1 MTASG
6 RLSKY
11 GLRFV
16 ALFYLTA
23 LLLLPIGVALVKTFE
38 DGIGEVIKQITE
50 PDAIHA
56 LKMSLLTVII
66 AVPLNTVF
74 GIAAAHVVVRTKFRF
89 KWAINALI
97 DMPFAVSPVVIG
109 LALVLVYGTGGWF
122 GADLAAMG
130 IQVIFSTPGIVM
142 AVIFVSLPFVAR
154 EVIPV
159 MQEIGTDQETAAAT
173 LGASPWPTFRKITLP
188 AIRWGVTYGIV
199 LTTARALGEFG
210 AVTVVSGNI
219 SGETQT
225 LPLYV
230 SKQFETFNSVGAYSA
245 SLILA
250 VLALGT
256 LLSMNLLRR
265 REDQDD

>member
-1 MTASG
+1 MPVDSVLGNSGTATARRRRPGAGIGRTKARGAGSGAAGSG
-6 RLSKY
+6 RHGS
-11 GLRFV
+11 
-16 ALFYLTA
+16 AYLTY
-23 LLLLPIGVALVKTFE
+23 LLPAAVLFV
-38 DGIGEVIKQITE
+38 
-50 PDAIHA
+50 
-56 LKMSLLTVII
+56 VII
-66 AVPLNTVF
+66 AVPLNTIF
-74 GIAAAHVVVRTKFRF
+74 GIAAAHVVVRTNFRF

-109 LALVLVYGTGGWF
+109 LALVLVYGTTGWF
-122 GADLAAMG
+122 GADLASVG

-159 MQEIGTDQETAAAT
+159 MQEIGTDQETAAET
-173 LGASPWPTFRKITLP
+173 LGAGPWQTFRQITLP
-188 AIRWGVTYGIV
+188 AIRWGVTYGVV

-250 VLALGT
+250 ILALGT
-256 LLSMNLLRR
+256 LLTMNLLRR
-265 REDQDD
+265 REDGND

>member
-74 GIAAAHVVVRTKFRF
+74 GIASGAFAKSS
-89 KWAINALI
+89 ALTSESFN
-97 DMPFAVSPVVIG
+97 MPRK
-109 LALVLVYGTGGWF
+109 
-122 GADLAAMG
+122 MH
-130 IQVIFSTPGIVM
+130 STPGCPTWAAFASAEARIMTNCIVIDVSIHASICFLPT
-142 AVIFVSLPFVAR
+142 AVSSVRSGSVPLTLRGRPPASASHSPCFEDRSSARRTLLPC
-154 EVIPV
+154 
-159 MQEIGTDQETAAAT
+159 
-173 LGASPWPTFRKITLP
+173 S
-188 AIRWGVTYGIV
+188 
-199 LTTARALGEFG
+199 LGE
-210 AVTVVSGNI
+210 AI
-219 SGETQT
+219 E
-225 LPLYV
+225 
-230 SKQFETFNSVGAYSA
+230 
-245 SLILA
+245 
-250 VLALGT
+250 
-256 LLSMNLLRR
+256 R
-265 REDQDD
+265 

>member
-159 MQEIGTDQETAAAT
+159 MQEIGD
-173 LGASPWPTFRKITLP
+173 RKSTRL
-188 AIRWGVTYGIV
+188 
-199 LTTARALGEFG
+199 
-210 AVTVVSGNI
+210 
-219 SGETQT
+219 
-225 LPLYV
+225 
-230 SKQFETFNSVGAYSA
+230 NSSH
-245 SLILA
+245 
-250 VLALGT
+250 
-256 LLSMNLLRR
+256 
-265 REDQDD
+265 

>member
-159 MQEIGTDQETAAAT
+159 MQGNRDRPGNRRRDAWRQPLADLPQDHPARDP
-173 LGASPWPTFRKITLP
+173 LGRDLRNRADHSPRPGRVRRGDGRLRKH
-188 AIRWGVTYGIV
+188 
-199 LTTARALGEFG
+199 
-210 AVTVVSGNI
+210 
-219 SGETQT
+219 
-225 LPLYV
+225 
-230 SKQFETFNSVGAYSA
+230 
-245 SLILA
+245 
-250 VLALGT
+250 
-256 LLSMNLLRR
+256 LRR
-265 REDQDD
+265 NPDPAALRIQTVRNLQLSGRLFGFVDPRRPCAGHPAFNEPATPPRGPR

>member
-1 MTASG
+1 MTDSG
-6 RLSKY
+6 RASRWT
-11 GLRFV
+11 LRYI
-16 ALFYLTA
+16 ALAYLTG
-23 LLLLPIGVALVKTFE
+23 LLLLPIGVALIKTFD
-38 DGIGEVIKQITE
+38 DGIGEVFTQITK

-56 LKMSLLTVII
+56 FKMTMLTVII

-74 GIAAAHVVVRTKFRF
+74 GVACAHLLVRSNIRLKWLIGAVV
-89 KWAINALI
+89 

-109 LALVLVYGTGGWF
+109 LALILVYGTGGWF
-122 GADLAAMG
+122 GADLAEVG

-159 MQEIGTDQETAAAT
+159 LQEIGTDQEAAAET
-173 LGASPWPTFRKITLP
+173 LGASAWQTFRKITLP
-188 AIRWGVTYGIV
+188 AIRWGVSYGIV
-199 LTTARALGEFG
+199 LTTARSLGEFG

-219 SGETQT
+219 TGETQT

-230 SKQFETFNSVGAYSA
+230 SQQFELFNSVGAYSA

-250 VLALGT
+250 ILALGT
-256 LLSMNLLRR
+256 LLAMNLMRR
-265 REDQDD
+265 GED

>member
-1 MTASG
+1 MSG
-6 RLSKY
+6 ERGLTRY

-16 ALFYLTA
+16 ALFYLAA
-23 LLLLPIGVALVKTFE
+23 LLLLPIGVALVKTFD
-38 DGIGEVIKQITE
+38 DGIGEVIDQITE

-66 AVPLNTVF
+66 AVPLNTIF
-74 GIAAAHVVVRTKFRF
+74 GIAAAHVIVRSDMRF
-89 KWAINALI
+89 KWLIGAVI

-109 LALVLVYGTGGWF
+109 LSLILVYGTGGWF
-122 GADLAAMG
+122 GADLAAQG
-130 IQVIFSTPGIVM
+130 IQVIFSTPGIVI

-159 MQEIGTDQETAAAT
+159 MQEIGTDQETAAET
-173 LGASPWPTFRKITLP
+173 LGASAWQTFYKITLP

-245 SLILA
+245 SLVLA
-250 VLALGT
+250 ILALGT
-256 LLSMNLLRR
+256 LLFMNLLRR
-265 REDQDD
+265 RED

>member
-1 MTASG
+1 MSGEG
-6 RLSKY
+6 RLTRY

-16 ALFYLTA
+16 ALFYLAA
-23 LLLLPIGVALVKTFE
+23 LLLLPIGVALVKTFD
-38 DGIGEVIKQITE
+38 DGIGEVITQITK
-50 PDAIHA
+50 PDALHA
-56 LKMSLLTVII
+56 LKLSVITVLI
-66 AVPLNTVF
+66 AVPLNTIF
-74 GIAAAHVVVRTKFRF
+74 GIAAAHVIVRTNFPL
-89 KWAINALI
+89 KWLIGAII

-109 LALVLVYGTGGWF
+109 LSLILVYGTGGWF
-122 GADLAAMG
+122 GADLAAQG
-130 IQVIFSTPGIVM
+130 IQIIFSTPGIVM

-159 MQEIGTDQETAAAT
+159 MQEIGTDQETAAET
-173 LGASPWPTFRKITLP
+173 LGASPWQTFYKITLP

-250 VLALGT
+250 ILALGT
-256 LLSMNLLRR
+256 LLFMNLLRR
-265 REDQDD
+265 RED

>member
-1 MTASG
+1 MPAIDQLYREPAMTVRIERTLYAIA
-6 RLSKY
+6 
-11 GLRFV
+11 FV
-16 ALFYLTA
+16 AGMTM
-23 LLLLPIGVALVKTFE
+23 LL
-38 DGIGEVIKQITE
+38 
-50 PDAIHA
+50 AIAQSFFDIRHV
-56 LKMSLLTVII
+56 SI
-66 AVPLNTVF
+66 A
-74 GIAAAHVVVRTKFRF
+74 
-89 KWAINALI
+89 
-97 DMPFAVSPVVIG
+97 
-109 LALVLVYGTGGWF
+109 Y
-122 GADLAAMG
+122 
-130 IQVIFSTPGIVM
+130 
-142 AVIFVSLPFVAR
+142 
-154 EVIPV
+154 VIPV
-159 MQEIGTDQETAAAT
+159 LVA
-173 LGASPWPTFRKITLP
+173 

>member
-1 MTASG
+1 MTGSG
-6 RLSKY
+6 RVSRLS
-11 GLRFV
+11 LRFI
-16 ALFYLTA
+16 ALLYLTC
-23 LLLLPIGVALVKTFE
+23 LLLLPIGVALVKTFDE
-38 DGIGEVIKQITE
+38 GVGEVIDQLTK

-56 LKMSLLTVII
+56 LKMTLLTVII
-66 AVPLNTVF
+66 AVPLNTAF
-74 GIAAAHVVVRTKFRF
+74 GIACAHVIVRTNFKA
-89 KWAINALI
+89 KWAIGALV

-109 LALVLVYGTGGWF
+109 LALILVYGTGGWF

-159 MQEIGTDQETAAAT
+159 MQEIGTDQETAAET
-173 LGASPWPTFRKITLP
+173 LGASPWQTFRKITFP

-250 VLALGT
+250 ILALGT
-256 LLSMNLLRR
+256 LLAMNLMRR
-265 REDQDD
+265 KED